1 MITKIYKFIFATCV
15 ICGVV
20 SCSDFFDQESE
31 HVIFTDNDHLNNA
44 TDTIYSVVGILN
56 KLQAIADRT
65 VLLGEV
71 RGDLVDITSTANS
84 DLRDMAQFNIGDDNR
99 YNQPSDYY
107 AIINNCN
114 YFIANVDT
122 ALKNNRN
129 EYIFMREY
137 TAVKAIRAWTYLQ
150 LVLNYGSVPFVTE
163 PILSKLDAEKDYP
176 KYDLQAVCQYFI
188 NDLMPLT
195 DRWADEYPNYGNIRD
210 LRDGA
215 SRLLFFP
222 VNIVLGDLNLW
233 LASLTGSQA
242 TYREAA
248 LRYYKYISQRNGDN
262 SSYPIGMSFYSWY
275 PGSTTWDD
283 TYGMFSGGDYSSETY
298 GQNTE
303 MITMI
308 AGDSIRAEGN
318 YSELRNLFYSREE
331 NDYHVSI
338 VPSTGMINLSESQDN
353 VCVSSTGTTYYYAPK
368 DLTQHRT
375 GDLRLYYCY
384 DEGER
389 TDRVTGERFE
399 VSYIDK
405 QSFQHIHIY
414 RRAMLYLRLA
424 EALNGAGFPRA
435 AFSILSTGLNNEV
448 YREAVYPYY
457 SESDSIWISQL
468 DFPETRYGIVTA
480 QEFASRGSTTTSN
493 HNTMGLHSR
502 GSGWTPYNENYI
514 LPGTSMPVI
523 EVPAEGEGGEGGE
536 GEETP
541 IIVVEKDTPE
551 LIQEQQAFVDSLL
564 LNENGLELAFEGTRF
579 YDIMRFAFR
588 QPNPGQ
594 YLAEKVYAR
603 RGKANSDAMRGEI
616 KKDLTDQRNWYLQWN
631 GQIGIK

>member
-1 MITKIYKFIFATCV
+1 MITKIYKLIFAICA

-31 HVIFTDNDHLNNA
+31 HVIFTDKDHLNSA

-56 KLQAIADRT
+56 KLQAIGDRT

-84 DLRDMAQFNIGDDNR
+84 DLRDMAMFNIGDDNR

-176 KYDLQAVCQYFI
+176 RYDLQAVCQYFI

-222 VNIVLGDLNLW
+222 INIVLGDLNLW

-262 SSYPIGMSFYSWY
+262 SAYPIGMSFYSWY

-283 TYGMFSGGDYSSETY
+283 TYGMFSGGNYSSESY

-353 VCVSSTGTTYYYAPK
+353 VCLSTTGTSFFYAPK
-368 DLTQHRT
+368 DLTEHRT

-389 TDRVTGERFE
+389 TDRLTGERFE

-448 YREAVYPYY
+448 YREAVYPYC

-480 QEFASRGSTTTSN
+480 QEYASRGNSSSNN

-502 GSGWTPYNENYI
+502 GSGWTPYNEYYR
-514 LPGTSMPVI
+514 LPGTSAPVI
-523 EVPAEGEGGEGGE
+523 EVPTEEEEGEGGEGE

-541 IIVVEKDTPE
+541 IIIVEKDTPE

-579 YDIMRFAFR
+579 YDIMRFSYR
-588 QPNPGQ
+588 QPNPTLF
-594 YLAEKVYAR
+594 LAEKVAAR
-603 RGKANSDAMRGEI
+603 RGKNNIDEGLKNRLMD
-616 KKDLTDQRNWYLQWN
+616 KKNWYLQWN